1 MVQAP
6 DENWQLADGKVNAKM
21 IESLM
26 PPKNEEDTIIIVCG
40 PQKLKDSVKELLDEM
55 EYTNYFIFN

>member
-1 MVQAP
+1 
-6 DENWQLADGKVNAKM
+6 M
-21 IESLM
+21 IKNLM

-40 PQKLKDSVKELLDEM
+40 PPKLKEAVKELLDEL